1 MPDPISITGAPIR
14 GDTNMNLI
22 IISDRVSKF
31 FMVLAACWAFALV
44 FLILGDIIG
53 RGVFDSPIY
62 GTVEMVSA
70 SVVIIVFLQAGYA
83 IRSRSMLRAEFLVEH
98 LPPKVQRVLLAFGYF
113 LGAAFFLMIIT
124 GGWEESVRS
133 YVAGEYEGEGAL
145 RVPSWP
151 ARWTVLLG
159 SGLAM
164 INYCVMAYIDVFKPE
179 MRDSE
184 VDPDAPQL

>member
-1 MPDPISITGAPIR
+1 
-14 GDTNMNLI
+14 MNLI
-22 IISDRVSKF
+22 TFSDRISKF
-31 FMVLAACWAFALV
+31 LMVLAACWAFALV

-53 RGVFDSPIY
+53 RGVFASPIY

-98 LPPKVQRVLLAFGYF
+98 LPDAVQRVLLAFGYL

-124 GGWEESVRS
+124 GGWDESVRS
-133 YVAGEYEGEGAL
+133 YVEGEFEGEGAL

-151 ARWTVLLG
+151 ARWTVLVG
-159 SGLAM
+159 SALAM
-164 INYCVMAYIDVFKPE
+164 INY
-179 MRDSE
+179 
-184 VDPDAPQL
+184 